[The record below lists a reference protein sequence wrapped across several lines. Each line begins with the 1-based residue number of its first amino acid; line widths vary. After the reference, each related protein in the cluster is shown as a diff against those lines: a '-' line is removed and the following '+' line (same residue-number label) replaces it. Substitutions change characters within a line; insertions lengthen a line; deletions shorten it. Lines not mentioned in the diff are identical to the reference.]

1 MSDFAILVVVTLCV
15 AGGIL
20 LNGYL
25 NDKNN
30 K

>member
-1 MSDFAILVVVTLCV
+1 MGDFAILFIVTICV
-15 AGGIL
+15 TSGIL
-20 LNGYL
+20 LNGYF

>member
-1 MSDFAILVVVTLCV
+1 MSDFAILVVVTICV
-15 AGGIL
+15 TGGIL
-20 LNGYL
+20 INGYL